1 MNRFLRKF
9 ILHKY
14 SDQITA
20 IGKRPVFIVSDDRK
34 TADTISAELN
44 CHPKIQIAENDAP
57 FLKHIGSLSY
67 AQFVGPE
74 AAYCQTSSKF
84 KENKLEEL
92 LRKISFKNTFG
103 NNYGFEIN
111 PFSKSKAK
119 KLKGSMETFR
129 WGAIIKPDREA
140 YAGLNY
146 LFENMKTIYLFQNG
160 ENNAHYNFLKEYNN
174 CLFIKAE
181 EYNRNKAEVLSKIYD
196 FLGVE
201 LQGD

>member
-20 IGKRPVFIVSDDRK
+20 IGKRPVFIISDDK
-34 TADTISAELN
+34 NTADTISVELN
-44 CHPKIQIAENDAP
+44 CHPNIQIAESDAP

-67 AQFVGPE
+67 AQFVGAE
-74 AAYCQTSSKF
+74 ADYCQTSSKF
-84 KENKLEEL
+84 KEDKLEEL

-103 NNYGFEIN
+103 NNYGFELN

-119 KLKGSMETFR
+119 KLKGSMDTFR
-129 WGAIIKPDREA
+129 WGAIIKPGSEA

-146 LFENMKTIYLFQNG
+146 LFENMKAIYLFQDG

-174 CLFIKAE
+174 CLCIITE
-181 EYNRNKAEVLSKIYD
+181 EYNQNKAETLSKIYD
-196 FLGVE
+196 FLGIE
-201 LQGD
+201 SHGN